1 MTAQKKTAPKPEP
14 KKENPKALKVTQQP
28 TETAADA
35 MARTSLNPTIQA
47 ALTLMDYN
55 KHFGELSINTLV
67 DDLGKQCE
75 LASNG
80 DLKRAEALLM
90 AQAHTLD
97 AIFNNLARRAIN
109 SEYLAQFEPNLKFA
123 LRAQSQS
130 RATLETLALLKNPP
144 PIAFVRQANIAH
156 GPQQVNNSAVEAS
169 RAGKSENQPN
179 KVLEH
184 QHGERLDFGTA
195 GTAGFSDTQLETV
208 GKVNRTEDESGQG
221 ASIA

>member
-144 PIAFVRQANIAH
+144 PIAFVRQANIAN
-156 GPQQVNNSAVEAS
+156 GPQQVNNGTVPAADAP
-169 RAGKSENQPN
+169 RARENQTTQS
-179 KVLEH
+179 KLLEEH
-184 QHGERLDFGTA
+184 HGARLDLGKTQTA
-195 GTAGFSDTQLETV
+195 SAGDLSLEAV
-208 GKVNRTEDESGQG
+208 GAIHRTENARRQG
-221 ASIA
+221 